1 MQNYPKTVKIYKCIL
16 GVGYLT
22 RQRYDELGQHREELE
37 SEDISLRC
45 CYDDAGVVWLY
56 GIFNGHNG
64 SETARFARDRIAA
77 EILLGQLPT
86 TEIDQT
92 AKEIIQ

>member
-1 MQNYPKTVKIYKCIL
+1 LK
-16 GVGYLT
+16 
-22 RQRYDELGQHREELE
+22 

-64 SETARFARDRIAA
+64 TETAQFVRDGIAA
-77 EILLGQLPT
+77 DILLGHLRT
-86 TEIDQT
+86 TEMDQVV
-92 AKEIIQ
+92 KEIIQ

>member
-1 MQNYPKTVKIYKCIL
+1 MIHL

-22 RQRYDELGQHREELE
+22 RQRYDELGQRREELE

-56 GIFNGHNG
+56 GIFDGHNG
-64 SETARFARDRIAA
+64 GEMARFTRDRIAA
-77 EILLGQLPT
+77 DILLSQFPT
-86 TEIDQT
+86 TEMDEI